1 MRQVFISYSSQETT
15 QAYSLVHILE
25 NMGISC
31 WIAPRDIP
39 IGSDYIDQIPEG
51 INECPC
57 FLVLLSPKSQAS
69 QWVRMELS
77 QAVDERKC
85 IFPLLLEDFSVS
97 RGFKF
102 LLRNTQIRPYFND
115 RNATL
120 QEIITRILDQS
131 GQVQTSPAGPFVTT
145 KKSSGE
151 IYRSALAFFDAGNYS
166 QAAANFQIA
175 ADMDHPGA
183 QNMLG
188 YCYDT
193 GKGIIQNYDN
203 AVIWYRK
210 AINNGNIPARRHLGY
225 CYEFGRGVK
234 TNLAEARKW
243 YESARDLGDVK
254 AVEHLKRLEATNT
267 KTADTSADDT
277 TENDQSSAL
286 SAEELYKI
294 GDKYYYAENYEEAV
308 KWYRQ
313 SADLGYGPAQ
323 GDLGFCYENGLGV
336 SENNRLAVYWYLKA
350 AAQEDSDAQYNL
362 AECYRY
368 GNGVEQNLE
377 EAIKW
382 YRKAAAH
389 NDEDAKEAL
398 AQLNRFFA

>member
-1 MRQVFISYSSQETT
+1 VRQVFISYSSQEWA
-15 QAYSLVHILE
+15 QAESLVQILE
-25 NMGISC
+25 SLGISC

-51 INECPC
+51 IDECPC

-85 IFPLLLEDFSVS
+85 IFPLLLENFSVS

-102 LLRNTQIRPYFND
+102 LLRNTQIRPYFED
-115 RNATL
+115 QNATL
-120 QEIITRILDQS
+120 QEIIARIMDQS
-131 GQVQTSPAGPFVTT
+131 GQVQASPAGSSVTA
-145 KKSSGE
+145 KKSSRE
-151 IYRSALAFFDAGNYS
+151 IYKTALAFYDTGNYPL
-166 QAAANFQIA
+166 AAANFQIA

-193 GKGIIQNYDN
+193 GKGVIQNYDN

-210 AINNGNIPARRHLGY
+210 AIKNGNIPARRHLGY
-225 CYEFGRGVK
+225 CYEFGRGVNV
-234 TNLAEARKW
+234 NLAEARKW
-243 YESARDLGDVK
+243 YESARDLGDAK
-254 AVEHLKRLEATNT
+254 SLEHLMRLKATNV
-267 KTADTSADDT
+267 KTADTSTDDT
-277 TENDQSSAL
+277 TESGQPSSL
-286 SAEELYKI
+286 SAEELYRI
-294 GDKYYYAENYEEAV
+294 GDKYYYAENYVEAV

-313 SADLGYGPAQ
+313 SADLGYAPAQ
-323 GDLGFCYENGLGV
+323 GDLGFCYENGLGIP
-336 SENNRLAVYWYLKA
+336 EDNRLAVYWYLKA
-350 AAQEDSDAQYNL
+350 AAQEESDAQYNL

-382 YRKAAAH
+382 YRKAAEH

-398 AQLNRFFA
+398 AELNKFYA